1 MTPTGLLT
9 VGAHT
14 ITPAPSK
21 AAELAV
27 FRTFVMAHLLTAD
40 REQAEAASLEAID
53 AWNPETESGEALLRH
68 GVDDALRRTHR
79 RVPPD
84 PIESG
89 AARSYLPA
97 ELQAVL
103 KLPPSHRRC
112 FALRALGGFSS
123 VDCAQ
128 LLHLPPSAIEKY
140 TRSAVVRL
148 ANLSRSQRKEELMNS
163 PVEFKTIENLAYHL
177 WMERGCPHGS
187 PNEDWFLA
195 ERELCLDRAKSTST
209 SSLRLPPRL
218 TQTVKTQLTVR

>member
-1 MTPTGLLT
+1 MMPCLSISVDTALPIPATSIQPINRSRTTRTRVMTPTGLLT

-40 REQAEAASLEAID
+40 REQAEAASLEALD

-68 GVDDALRRTHR
+68 GVDAALRRTR
-79 RVPPD
+79 GRVLLD

-112 FALRALGGFSS
+112 FAL
-123 VDCAQ
+123 
-128 LLHLPPSAIEKY
+128 
-140 TRSAVVRL
+140 
-148 ANLSRSQRKEELMNS
+148 
-163 PVEFKTIENLAYHL
+163 
-177 WMERGCPHGS
+177 
-187 PNEDWFLA
+187 
-195 ERELCLDRAKSTST
+195 
-209 SSLRLPPRL
+209 
-218 TQTVKTQLTVR
+218 